1 MKKAVCISCTHHYTE
16 RIVSVEATLRA
27 AGYECTYIT
36 SDFNHY
42 TKSHYQVTDLPHCQ
56 QIPTLAY
63 KRNISARRILSH
75 MQFARDAFAQV
86 EQLQPDLVYVELPP
100 NSLCAA
106 AARYKKRHPE
116 VKLIFDIFD
125 LWPESFPDRW
135 MKKFFCA
142 SFRIWANLR
151 NKNLPKG
158 DLVLTECNLYR
169 QKLAP
174 YLKDTQQQ
182 TLYLCQS
189 GATTQAAKRLPE
201 QEELHLCYVGFINNL
216 IDIPAISTL
225 LGHLQKL
232 RPVVLHIIGDGET
245 RDAFISAAEAAGA
258 KVEFYG
264 KVYDPVQKQAVFDK
278 CSFGLNIMKDSV
290 CVGLTLKSINYFGGA
305 LPVLNSIQADTWDLV
320 ESRGVGINI
329 DRNDLAATAR
339 QIAAITPAQQQEM
352 GEKTLQMFQQL
363 FTEEGFQKTLLSVL

>member
-1 MKKAVCISCTHHYTE
+1 MRSC
-16 RIVSVEATLRA
+16 
-27 AGYECTYIT
+27 
-36 SDFNHY
+36 
-42 TKSHYQVTDLPHCQ
+42 P
-56 QIPTLAY
+56 PTA
-63 KRNISARRILSH
+63 
-75 MQFARDAFAQV
+75 
-86 EQLQPDLVYVELPP
+86 
-100 NSLCAA
+100 
-106 AARYKKRHPE
+106 YKKRHPQ
-116 VKLIFDIFD
+116 VKLVFDLFD
-125 LWPESFPDRW
+125 LWPESFPNH
-135 MKKFFCA
+135 KAKFLLRLP
-142 SFRIWANLR
+142 FRVWGDLR
-151 NKNLPKG
+151 NKNLHKG
-158 DLVLTECNLYR
+158 DLVLTECDLYR
-169 QKLAP
+169 KTLAP
-174 YLKDTQQQ
+174 YLKGTRQQ
-182 TLYLCQS
+182 TLYLCRP
-189 GATTQAAKRLPE
+189 GATTQAAKCLPE

-245 RDAFISAAEAAGA
+245 REAFISAAEAAGA

-290 CVGLTLKSINYFGGA
+290 CVGLTLKSLDYFGGA
-305 LPVLNSIQADTWDLV
+305 LPILNSIAADTWELV

-363 FTEEGFQKTLLSVL
+363 FTEAVFQETLLSVL